1 VQKEKR
7 KDKEK
12 KKKKHDKSDK
22 SKKNEYLE
30 AEGITTPSLEQLPS
44 IPLATPASYKLPV
57 CLVIDLQLFTSI
69 IYTCM

>member
-12 KKKKHDKSDK
+12 KKKKHDKSKK
-22 SKKNEYLE
+22 SEYLE
-30 AEGITTPSLEQLPS
+30 PEGITTPSLEQLPS

-57 CLVIDLQLFTSI
+57 CLVIDLQQFTSI
-69 IYTCM
+69 IYMCT